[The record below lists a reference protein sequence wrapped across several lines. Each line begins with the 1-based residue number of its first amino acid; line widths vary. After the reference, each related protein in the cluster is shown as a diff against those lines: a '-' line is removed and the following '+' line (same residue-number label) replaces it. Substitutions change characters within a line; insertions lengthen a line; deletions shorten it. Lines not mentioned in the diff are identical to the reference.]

1 MSNKSNELEIEIVQ
15 LKATKSQTLESI
27 NNVLVGNM
35 DEMKKLNNSYTHFKT
50 ELNGMFK
57 PGSKPDSRIQDFTK
71 STYSSTWTEY
81 RNIQDELLLPLKLS
95 ESPSLCNHF
104 RRTRSFQP
112 IYFHFQSV

>member
-57 PGSKPDSRIQDFTK
+57 PGSKADSRIQDFT
-71 STYSSTWTEY
+71 
-81 RNIQDELLLPLKLS
+81 
-95 ESPSLCNHF
+95 
-104 RRTRSFQP
+104 
-112 IYFHFQSV
+112 